1 VNNAESGPL
10 KGLLFLLFFC
20 GLNHLLCSQT
30 KDECVLGIFLSNILN
45 KCIFSWHFSWFLFCF
60 EICGLLTFCALH
72 SDMYNEDS
80 RCFVHGLMQAA
91 VGGNAPLV
99 LFVHCSNMCVRWFF
113 LSKVLKCVFCYRLV
127 LVSCV
132 DQL

>member
-1 VNNAESGPL
+1 V
-10 KGLLFLLFFC
+10 FC
-20 GLNHLLCSQT
+20 PWIN
-30 KDECVLGIFLSNILN
+30 
-45 KCIFSWHFSWFLFCF
+45 
-60 EICGLLTFCALH
+60 
-72 SDMYNEDS
+72 
-80 RCFVHGLMQAA
+80 A

-113 LSKVLKCVFCYRLV
+113 LSKVLKCVFFYRLV